1 MILFKKIVI
10 FFSFWLSCSL
20 LNAQE
25 DHVLKPPR
33 DYEKHPAKTALFIEL
48 GGNAGLYSL
57 NLDQIYYYKKKLKLA
72 ARVGFAIN
80 PHGVYVEQ
88 AFVLEQNIVLFKNPH
103 HLELGIGI
111 TIQRQYNESCNIPD
125 TYLWEN
131 VWYSAWRCG
140 YRYQKQ
146 DDGFFL
152 KAALTPVFMQ
162 QSDCGFDAHYFQLW
176 AGVGVGMSF

>member
-1 MILFKKIVI
+1 ML
-10 FFSFWLSCSL
+10 
-20 LNAQE
+20 
-25 DHVLKPPR
+25 
-33 DYEKHPAKTALFIEL
+33 LFIERSGRSCFKTTARL
-48 GGNAGLYSL
+48 REASCENGLIYRTWRQCRTYSL
-57 NLDQIYYYKKKLKLA
+57 NLDQIYYYKEKLKLA

-88 AFVLEQNIVLFKNPH
+88 AYVLEQNIVFFKNPH

-111 TIQRQYNESCNIPD
+111 TMQRQYNESCSIPD
-125 TYLWEN
+125 SYLWEN
-131 VWYSAWRCG
+131 LWYGAWRCG